1 MSNTTNWV
9 DVIKKEA
16 RGLSDF
22 DLGEVQE
29 VSNGLILTQKGI
41 VNKEIYS
48 FPISIV
54 ESFDGNVLRLKVS
67 EEDAINKFKK
77 FTEKDSTI
85 LESSTSESK
94 RDFTLESEAS
104 KIDAVVDKSVD
115 DSLKEAL
122 TTPTSEEL
130 GLENK
135 VEKELTALVDETTN
149 SSNTYSTNETR
160 EMERIESEQGQDM
173 LFKDENS
180 IKSNISEKNPL
191 KKEEAG
197 IS

>member
-1 MSNTTNWV
+1 MSNTINWA

-16 RGLSDF
+16 RGLNDF
-22 DLGEVQE
+22 ELGEVQE

-54 ESFDGNVLRLKVS
+54 ESFDGNVLKLQVS
-67 EEDAINKFKK
+67 EEDAAYKFKK
-77 FTEKDSTI
+77 FTGKDSNI
-85 LESSTSESK
+85 AQSSNSES
-94 RDFTLESEAS
+94 RNDFALEPEAT
-104 KIDAVVDKSVD
+104 KIDEVVDKSVD

-122 TTPTSEEL
+122 TTPTAEEL

-135 VEKELTALVDETTN
+135 VEKELSALVDESAT
-149 SSNTYSTNETR
+149 SSTDDSANETKG
-160 EMERIESEQGQDM
+160 MERNEPESGQDM
-173 LFKDENS
+173 LFKDEKSAKSS
-180 IKSNISEKNPL
+180 IQEKNPL

>member
-1 MSNTTNWV
+1 MSNTTNWA

-16 RGLSDF
+16 RGLGNF

-54 ESFDGNVLRLKVS
+54 ESFDGNVLRLQVS
-67 EEDAINKFKK
+67 EEDAMNKFKK
-77 FTEKDSTI
+77 FTEKDSNITESSNSTPQNDFA
-85 LESSTSESK
+85 LES
-94 RDFTLESEAS
+94 DAP
-104 KIDAVVDKSVD
+104 KIEAVVDRSVD

-122 TTPTSEEL
+122 TTPTAEEL

-135 VEKELTALVDETTN
+135 VEKELSALVNETTT
-149 SSNTYSTNETR
+149 SSTDYSSEINR
-160 EMERIESEQGQDM
+160 MERNEPEPGQDV
-173 LFKDENS
+173 LFQDKKS
-180 IKSNISEKNPL
+180 SKSNIQEKDSL

>member
-1 MSNTTNWV
+1 MSNNTNWT

-41 VNKEIYS
+41 VNKEIFS
-48 FPISIV
+48 FPITVV
-54 ESFDGNVLRLKVS
+54 ESFDGNVLRLQVS
-67 EEDAINKFKK
+67 EDDALNKFKK
-77 FTEKDSTI
+77 FIEKDSNI
-85 LESSTSESK
+85 VETSNNIAANDFYSEHEGSK
-94 RDFTLESEAS
+94 L
-104 KIDAVVDKSVD
+104 DAVVDTSVD

-122 TTPTSEEL
+122 TTPTAEEL
-130 GLENK
+130 GLEDK
-135 VEKELTALVDETTN
+135 VEKELSALVDEPVN
-149 SSNTYSTNETR
+149 SITDYSTNETR
-160 EMERIESEQGQDM
+160 RTERKESEAGQDM
-173 LFKDENS
+173 LFKDEKS
-180 IKSNISEKNPL
+180 TKSNIEEKNPL

>member
-1 MSNTTNWV
+1 MSNTTNWA

-16 RGLSDF
+16 RGLGNF

-54 ESFDGNVLRLKVS
+54 ESFDGNVLRLQVS
-67 EEDAINKFKK
+67 EEDAMNKFKK
-77 FTEKDSTI
+77 FTEKDSNITESSNSKPRNDFA
-85 LESSTSESK
+85 LES
-94 RDFTLESEAS
+94 DAP
-104 KIDAVVDKSVD
+104 KIEAVVDRSVD

-122 TTPTSEEL
+122 TTPTAEEL

-135 VEKELTALVDETTN
+135 VEKELSALVNETTT
-149 SSNTYSTNETR
+149 SSTDYSSEINR
-160 EMERIESEQGQDM
+160 MERNEPEPGQDV
-173 LFKDENS
+173 LFQDKKS
-180 IKSNISEKNPL
+180 SKSNIQEKDSL

>member
-1 MSNTTNWV
+1 MSNTTNWA

-48 FPISIV
+48 FPISVV
-54 ESFDGNVLRLKVS
+54 ESFDGNVLRLQVS

-77 FTEKDSTI
+77 FAEKDSNVA
-85 LESSTSESK
+85 ESSSNESPN
-94 RDFTLESEAS
+94 DSAIEPEAS
-104 KIDAVVDKSVD
+104 NIDAVVDKSVD

-122 TTPTSEEL
+122 TTPTAEEL

-135 VEKELTALVDETTN
+135 VEKELSALVDETAN
-149 SSNTYSTNETR
+149 SSTDYSTNETSK
-160 EMERIESEQGQDM
+160 MEGVNPESGQDM
-173 LFKDENS
+173 LFKDEKS
-180 IKSNISEKNPL
+180 TKSNIQEKNPL

>member
-1 MSNTTNWV
+1 MSNNTNWT

-41 VNKEIYS
+41 VNKEIFS
-48 FPISIV
+48 FPITVV
-54 ESFDGNVLRLKVS
+54 ESFDGNVLRLQVS
-67 EEDAINKFKK
+67 EDDALNKFKK
-77 FTEKDSTI
+77 FIEKDSNI
-85 LESSTSESK
+85 AETSNNIAANDFYSEPEGSK
-94 RDFTLESEAS
+94 L
-104 KIDAVVDKSVD
+104 DAVVDTSVD

-122 TTPTSEEL
+122 TTPTAEEL
-130 GLENK
+130 GLEDK
-135 VEKELTALVDETTN
+135 VEKELSALVDEPAN
-149 SSNTYSTNETR
+149 SITDYSTNETR
-160 EMERIESEQGQDM
+160 RTERKESEAGQDM
-173 LFKDENS
+173 LFKDEKS
-180 IKSNISEKNPL
+180 TKSNIEEKNPL